1 MRLSCA
7 LVPLAFLA
15 GAAHAST
22 YPSIPEPMIFDMVR
36 PLGAERGELEVNVLA
51 QTGSPFGANETEW
64 APEIEYAFARGH
76 AIEFELPFD
85 GRRLAAYKLG
95 LQSSL
100 GASADGRSAHGVQYL
115 GIYHRDSGRYTN
127 TLLYLAGHRFNARW
141 STMNMIGLDDIS
153 LGRRAG
159 RNGLLLNHALFYDAQ
174 PGTILGA
181 ELNVAGGAERS
192 VKLSPQIHRRVSH
205 AANVQLSLGVEKLR
219 AHRARPT
226 AGLRVVREF

>member
-1 MRLSCA
+1 MRLICA
-7 LVPLAFLA
+7 MLPFTLLA
-15 GAAHAST
+15 GVACAAD

-51 QTGSPFGANETEW
+51 QTGSPFGAGETEW
-64 APEIEYAFARGH
+64 APEIEYAFAKGH

-95 LQSSL
+95 LQSLL
-100 GASADGRSAHGVQYL
+100 GVSTDGRTAHGVQYL
-115 GIYHRDSGRYTN
+115 GIYHRDTGRYSN
-127 TLLYLAGHRFNARW
+127 TLLYLAGLRFNARW

-153 LGRRAG
+153 LGSGAG
-159 RNGLLLNHALFYDAQ
+159 RNGLLLNHALFYDARAD
-174 PGTILGA
+174 TILGA

-205 AANVQLSLGVEKLR
+205 AANVQFSLGVEKLR

-226 AGLRVVREF
+226 AGLRVIREF